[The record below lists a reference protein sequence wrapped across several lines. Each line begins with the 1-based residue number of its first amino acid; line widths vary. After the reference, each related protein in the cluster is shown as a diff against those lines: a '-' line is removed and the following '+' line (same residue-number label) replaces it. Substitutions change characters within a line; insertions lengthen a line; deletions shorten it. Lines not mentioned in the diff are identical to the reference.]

1 MAMSKARGSNTDGG
15 GGIADSGIFGL
26 IGTTVQCD
34 SDDKSW
40 YCKIAKFINIL
51 IWILMFVAIL
61 YVAKGFFFKK

>member
-1 MAMSKARGSNTDGG
+1 MAKKGG
-15 GGIADSGIFGL
+15 AAGAGGIADSGIFGL

-40 YCKIAKFINIL
+40 YCKFAKFINVL
-51 IWILMFVAIL
+51 VWIIMLVVIL

>member
-1 MAMSKARGSNTDGG
+1 MAMTKTRANSSSS

-34 SDDKSW
+34 SGDTSL

-51 IWILMFVAIL
+51 IWIIMFVAIL

>member
-1 MAMSKARGSNTDGG
+1 MARARSSDMNNSS

-34 SDDKSW
+34 ADDKSW

-51 IWILMFVAIL
+51 IWILMFVAII
-61 YVAKGFFFKK
+61 YVAKGFLFSKK